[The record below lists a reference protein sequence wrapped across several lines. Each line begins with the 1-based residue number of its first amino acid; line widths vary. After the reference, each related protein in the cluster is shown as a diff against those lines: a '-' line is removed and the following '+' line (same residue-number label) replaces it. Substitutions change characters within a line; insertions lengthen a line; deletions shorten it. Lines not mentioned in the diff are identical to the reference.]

1 MNHWTPP
8 YVEES
13 ALRQHVLQVHTYKM
27 IFEAPQS
34 LVPDTI
40 QCICC
45 LAMQMIASAFFV
57 NQAFEASE
65 LQKTLIAFT

>member
-1 MNHWTPP
+1 MNHWTPLRGGISVETARSASP
-8 YVEES
+8 Y
-13 ALRQHVLQVHTYKM
+13 LQDV
-27 IFEAPQS
+27 FEAPQS
-34 LVPDTI
+34 LVHDMI
-40 QCICC
+40 QCLCC